1 MVQFP
6 QKSEQMLIFMC
17 FIHSRLSRLH
27 FSLKR
32 NTVNHRDIQL
42 LFFFNK
48 NRCQFLMN
56 VYSNSLHTTMDFLSN
71 KALNIPNLLYIGG
84 NFNIRD
90 TEWDISVSSH
100 PTTSQVLRDLAKFNS
115 LVCSIPVL
123 YVQYFMFLLI
133 IQTFKTMLTH

>member
-1 MVQFP
+1 
-6 QKSEQMLIFMC
+6 
-17 FIHSRLSRLH
+17 
-27 FSLKR
+27 
-32 NTVNHRDIQL
+32 
-42 LFFFNK
+42 
-48 NRCQFLMN
+48 
-56 VYSNSLHTTMDFLSN
+56 MDFLSN

>member
-1 MVQFP
+1 
-6 QKSEQMLIFMC
+6 MC

-27 FSLKR
+27 FALKR